1 MKVYE
6 KEVKSFRNTANFEKT
21 LNNKINEAKNESIDN
36 RAKCFIVSN
45 EKLLKKYIPKLKPI
59 EANFNPSPILLK
71 EKENNKIEEKL
82 ILVPNKKT
90 SKKLLNKFNSVQFK
104 NEMKEIAIN
113 SNDEG
118 QAYNKRK
125 NRFTFDESNGMKCR
139 INTIRKKLDTIKREI
154 KIKKYKDDSNLD
166 FFYEN
171 NNDEENR
178 LKSVE
183 KYIEKIKLE
192 KMEEYEKCKNKT
204 ISFKDMK
211 FFKPPILGFLEM
223 NDIVSN
229 SNLSTRNLPKF

>member
-6 KEVKSFRNTANFEKT
+6 KDVKSSRNTANFENT
-21 LNNKINEAKNESIDN
+21 LNNKINAAKNESIDN
-36 RAKCFIVSN
+36 RAKSIILSG

-59 EANFNPSPILLK
+59 VANFNPSPIILK
-71 EKENNKIEEKL
+71 EKEESKIEEKF
-82 ILVPNKKT
+82 IIVPNKKS
-90 SKKLLNKFNSVQFK
+90 SKKLFRKFNSVEFK
-104 NEMKEIAIN
+104 NEMNKIAIN

-118 QAYNKRK
+118 HAFNKKK
-125 NRFTFDESNGMKCR
+125 NFSTSDGNNGIKCH

-154 KIKKYKDDSNLD
+154 KVKGYKDDSN
-166 FFYEN
+166 FYFLYKN

-183 KYIEKIKLE
+183 KYIEQLKLE

-223 NDIVSN
+223 KDIESN